1 LKIRE
6 RFAHWRSKLRH
17 YKEKIISLLEV
28 PVQGTTWRFDLFFRR
43 DEAEVGWLEHERK

>member
-1 LKIRE
+1 LKVRE

-28 PVQGTTWRFDLFFRR
+28 PGLRNF
-43 DEAEVGWLEHERK
+43 AAI